1 MSTGLRIF
9 GFGYQIF
16 KSFIKYPLGLESYP
30 RPRPRAQTQTQI
42 HAQRVGY
49 LRVRGYFVPVAIFI
63 HGLTSY
69 HAEEART
76 I

>member
-1 MSTGLRIF
+1 MTAGLRGC
-9 GFGYQIF
+9 GFGYQFF
-16 KSFIKYPLGLESYP
+16 KPVIKYPLGLESYP